1 MTSHGKLQ
9 LNIHTDHLVF
19 KLKHSNIL
27 FRTQNVLVFY
37 FNTEERTTKLKYN
50 KDLIQ
55 ENHCKKC
62 LECKLGRDKFWKTK
76 IADWQP
82 VMFNIRHGKI
92 SEWSKTKMFALLF
105 LYQSNFRGSGIS
117 PPGAQ
122 RLDLAKVS
130 LSFLKDTKQKRK
142 LQNTPCSVMLSAY
155 MRHFLFFLLKSRHY
169 FFCVRYCDSGVTA
182 FSSCA
187 VWILSQRLKLYV

>member
-1 MTSHGKLQ
+1 MAS
-9 LNIHTDHLVF
+9 
-19 KLKHSNIL
+19 L
-27 FRTQNVLVFY
+27 FYDVT
-37 FNTEERTTKLKYN
+37 
-50 KDLIQ
+50 
-55 ENHCKKC
+55 
-62 LECKLGRDKFWKTK
+62 WKTTK
-76 IADWQP
+76 IADWTGKPGSINWQP
-82 VMFNIRHGKI
+82 VMFKIKHGKI

-105 LYQSNFRGSGIS
+105 LYQNNFWESGIS

-122 RLDLAKVS
+122 WLDLAKVF

-182 FSSCA
+182 FSSCV
-187 VWILSQRLKLYV
+187 VWILSQRLKLYVWNWMKVWSHQPNSHWNMTQLKHTHTHTH

>member
-155 MRHFLFFLLKSRHY
+155 MRHFLFFY
-169 FFCVRYCDSGVTA
+169 
-182 FSSCA
+182 
-187 VWILSQRLKLYV
+187 